1 MFPDLIGNCLNN
13 AFSLRVGGLSNSFNF
28 LLSKY
33 LNWLISLSIILAG
46 NFGNF
51 ISSRIFIARAKDS

>member
-13 AFSLRVGGLSNSFNF
+13 AFSLRVGGLLNSFNF

-33 LNWLISLSIILAG
+33 LNWLISLLIILAG